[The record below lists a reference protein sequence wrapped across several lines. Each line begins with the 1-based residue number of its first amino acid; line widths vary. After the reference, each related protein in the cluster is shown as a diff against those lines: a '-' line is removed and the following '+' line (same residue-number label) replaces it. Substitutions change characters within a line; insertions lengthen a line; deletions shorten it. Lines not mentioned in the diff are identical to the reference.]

1 MVAMWTSCVYNIDM
15 TIKVNTATLKQ
26 KLSHYLA
33 LAREGKDV
41 LVTNHKRIIARVLS
55 EEGKDGRLPLRQPTK
70 SISALQDIGGFGCV
84 KDPVADMIKERGR

>member
-1 MVAMWTSCVYNIDM
+1 M

-41 LVTNHKRIIARVLS
+41 LVTNHRRIIARVLS

-70 SISALQDIGGFGCV
+70 AASVLQDVGGFGCAV
-84 KDPVADMIKERGR
+84 DPVADIISERGV

>member
-1 MVAMWTSCVYNIDM
+1 M

-41 LVTNHKRIIARVLS
+41 LVTNHRRIIARVLS

-70 SISALQDIGGFGCV
+70 DASSGLLTNIPVKKPRRPALSAND
-84 KDPVADMIKERGR
+84 AA

>member
-1 MVAMWTSCVYNIDM
+1 M

-26 KLSHYLA
+26 QLSHYLA

-55 EEGKDGRLPLRQPTK
+55 EDGKDGRLPLRQPTK
-70 SISALQDIGGFGCV
+70 DISVLRDIGGFGCV
-84 KDPVADMIKERGR
+84 KDPVALLIKERGA

>member
-1 MVAMWTSCVYNIDM
+1 MDM

-26 KLSHYLA
+26 QLSHYLA

-41 LVTNHKRIIARVLS
+41 LVTNHRRIIARVLS

-70 SISALQDIGGFGCV
+70 DASVLQDVGGFGCAV
-84 KDPVADMIKERGR
+84 DPVADIISERGV